1 MIKLDRSITINAPV
15 EEVFAYVEDPELDLE
30 WLPGLMEVWD
40 VKGQGVETRYRWAY
54 KMAGLRLEG
63 EGAITEYIRNQRIV
77 AQTKGGVVSNW
88 TWSFEPHEGG
98 TKVNLSMEY
107 TVPVPELGK
116 LAEALIM
123 KQNERELDLAMTNIK
138 ARIEG

>member
-1 MIKLDRSITINAPV
+1 MIKLERSITINAPL
-15 EEVFAYVEDPELDLE
+15 ENVFAYVEDPELDLE

-40 VKGQGVETRYRWAY
+40 VKGRGVETHYRWAY

-88 TWSFEPHEGG
+88 TWNFEPHEGG

-107 TVPVPELGK
+107 TVPVPVLGK
-116 LAEALIM
+116 LAEALIL